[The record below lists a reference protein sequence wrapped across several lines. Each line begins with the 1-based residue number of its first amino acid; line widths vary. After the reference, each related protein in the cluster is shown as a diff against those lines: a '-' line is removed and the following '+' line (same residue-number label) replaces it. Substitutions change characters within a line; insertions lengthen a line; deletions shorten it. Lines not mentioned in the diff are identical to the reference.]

1 MTGSPIMTN
10 TTESLYNSTAQR
22 WKRKAPN
29 SLSDYTARPRVFD
42 LCGDVSNRSI
52 VDLGSGEGYCARELA
67 QRGAQSI
74 EGIELS
80 SQMVELAKSQQVT
93 HDNII
98 HYQTGTVTDLPYTDA
113 SFDIALGVFVY
124 NYLHV
129 AEVYQ
134 SFADVYRVLK
144 KGGEFIFS
152 VPHPSF
158 PFIKRQLSK
167 PFYFDVENNGY
178 FSSRDI
184 LSSGEI
190 FCRDGTSLSVQMIP
204 KTLEDYFGALS
215 QAGFNSLPE
224 IVELGV
230 TEDMLKLDKDFFTPV
245 NDIPLH
251 LAIKIKK

>member
-98 HYQTGTVTDLPYTDA
+98 HYQTSNDSTSHTSPFCCNA
-113 SFDIALGVFVY
+113 QRRRFV
-124 NYLHV
+124 
-129 AEVYQ
+129 E
-134 SFADVYRVLK
+134 
-144 KGGEFIFS
+144 
-152 VPHPSF
+152 
-158 PFIKRQLSK
+158 
-167 PFYFDVENNGY
+167 GY
-178 FSSRDI
+178 
-184 LSSGEI
+184 
-190 FCRDGTSLSVQMIP
+190 
-204 KTLEDYFGALS
+204 
-215 QAGFNSLPE
+215 
-224 IVELGV
+224 
-230 TEDMLKLDKDFFTPV
+230 PV
-245 NDIPLH
+245 G
-251 LAIKIKK
+251 